1 MNRIETYI
9 RLGRF
14 MLATA
19 PKFVDHTNFNN
30 WVRVGEMLVEVG
42 LPFVTDPKE
51 YSAEDQEIVL
61 FAARVM
67 GGKVNMPECHAVKEE
82 SYRIPRSPRMSKVL
96 IKADKSVIVTAKRP
110 RGRPRKNSI

>member
-1 MNRIETYI
+1 MNRVETYL

-42 LPFVTDPKE
+42 LPFVTDPTE
-51 YSAEDQEIVL
+51 YSLEDQAIVL

-67 GGKVNMPECHAVKEE
+67 GGKIDMPECHAVKET
-82 SYRIPRSPRMSKVL
+82 YRIQRSVRMSKAL
-96 IKADKSVIVTAKRP
+96 IKGDKSVVIAKRP
-110 RGRPRKNSI
+110 LGRPRKNTI